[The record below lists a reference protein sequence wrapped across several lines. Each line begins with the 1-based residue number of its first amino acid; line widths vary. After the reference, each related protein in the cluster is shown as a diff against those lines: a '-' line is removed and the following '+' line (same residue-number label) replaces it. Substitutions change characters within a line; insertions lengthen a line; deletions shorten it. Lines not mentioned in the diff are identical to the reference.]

1 MDNTVWIKKGY
12 SIVGG
17 DNYITLTK
25 YIDTYTLTYNNHELM
40 KAQTKLMIDYC
51 FRRIVEYLKEH
62 CAFIDLDEE
71 LKIGG

>member
-12 SIVGG
+12 TIVGG
-17 DNYITLTK
+17 DNRITLTK
-25 YIDTYTLTYNNHELM
+25 YIDTYTLTYNNYELM
-40 KAQTKLMIDYC
+40 KANNKFNIDYC

-71 LKIGG
+71 